1 MFSVLSITM
10 SLVLARLAIVN
21 PAARAACNPVL
32 TGAIG
37 ISIGNGNLEVGYAG
51 SIAGAA
57 IISQALT
64 PGPAE
69 YIPEASTISNGGF
82 VLKDVNQPGSAA
94 GLFLTLLNGAIELE
108 TLVTPEDGTQ
118 GCEFVCSTCNDPS
131 TVGVRGV
138 ISSSCSVVNGAT
150 GQCLQIES
158 AAGDV
163 VTVATCAD
171 LGSGSQYFDVY
182 LS

>member
-1 MFSVLSITM
+1 MFSFISIAT
-10 SLVLARLAIVN
+10 SLVLARVAIAN

-64 PGPAE
+64 AGAAE

-82 VLKDVNQPGSAA
+82 LLKDVNQPGSAA
-94 GLFLTLLNGAIELE
+94 GLFPTLVNGTVELE

-118 GCEFVCSTCNDPS
+118 GWGFVCSTCNDPS
-131 TVGVRGV
+131 TVGVAGV
-138 ISSSCSVVNGAT
+138 IGSLCNVVNGAT
-150 GQCLQIES
+150 GQCLQIGS
-158 AAGDV
+158 AAGDGI
-163 VTVATCAD
+163 TVATCAD